1 MEATVRAGRAWR
13 GTLTR
18 RRKDGGSYVASS
30 TIVPL
35 VDERRRQTHFA
46 FFERDV
52 TEDTRL
58 RDQLVKSEQ
67 RYRSLFNNA
76 QLGIYRA
83 TPEGRFLA
91 VNPTL
96 VRMLGHDSATE
107 LMAVDIAT
115 LYKDTALGERFV
127 AEEHVRLAWAPSR
140 RHRARAQ

>member
-1 MEATVRAGRAWR
+1 MEATLRAGRVWR

-18 RRKDGGSYVASS
+18 RRKDGGGYVTSS

-46 FFERDV
+46 LFERDV
-52 TEDTRL
+52 TEDTRM
-58 RDQLVKSEQ
+58 RDQLVQSER
-67 RYRSLFNNA
+67 RYRSLFDNA

-83 TPEGRFLA
+83 TPKGRFLA

-96 VRMLGHDSATE
+96 VQMLGYDSATE

-115 LYKDTALGERFV
+115 LYKDKTLTARGE
-127 AEEHVRLAWAPSR
+127 SR
-140 RHRARAQ
+140 SITS